1 MQAEINM
8 LLHIPLYMQ
17 QIRGLL
23 YYLSGMRQSFFEIM
37 LQKSRKSLRKVAL
50 SCKIE
55 AEIV

>member
-1 MQAEINM
+1 M